1 MGDVFDCVCLAP
13 VHARRCGNGIFSLR
27 GNAEDRP
34 CIDEAWLRSLEF
46 MNLDIGINVFIWWRK

>member
-1 MGDVFDCVCLAP
+1 MFSIVCVWLLCMLGDVVM
-13 VHARRCGNGIFSLR
+13 VSFSLR